1 MKPIEN
7 DYEEALFH
15 TLAPIAQKGA
25 EEVFAT
31 WTLSQMLE
39 SWFEDK
45 TPEEFLKRAGIPP
58 RFWHNMLR
66 AALVAKV
73 SYIRPDNP
81 QLDKAARTWLIA
93 LASTL
98 ISMPMKD
105 YTLPEIVQR
114 IRIKYP
120 VLSEWMVKMA
130 TGIKA

>member
-7 DYEEALFH
+7 DYEEGLFH

-39 SWFEDK
+39 SWLNNEVPVD
-45 TPEEFLKRAGIPP
+45 FLRYRSIPP
-58 RFWHNMLR
+58 RFWPDMLK

-93 LASTL
+93 LAATL
-98 ISMPMKD
+98 IGMPMKD
-105 YTLPEIVQR
+105 YTLPEIVQS

-120 VLSEWMVKMA
+120 VLSAWMVKMA
-130 TGIKA
+130 TDIRV